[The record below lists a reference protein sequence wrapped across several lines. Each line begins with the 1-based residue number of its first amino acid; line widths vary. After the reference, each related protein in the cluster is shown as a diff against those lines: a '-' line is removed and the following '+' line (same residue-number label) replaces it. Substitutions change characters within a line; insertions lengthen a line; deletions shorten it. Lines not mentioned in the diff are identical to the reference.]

1 MKQVLNVLLAGLVV
15 SMSLFLFCIFLNNP
29 DEKITEEVFTY
40 ETCAGITHDVA
51 KVSYKVHYTGNFN
64 DEFPYEETKCAQL
77 VMNYSFMKSVMDYT
91 FKELVENDN
100 LKVIITNNVTNE
112 VLKEFSNSDF
122 KIISSELVFHKQFSL
137 FSQNKAVERQLCY
150 RPSFFVFFKTKWYPR
165 RVFQHP
171 KLEIGSAPEQ
181 ESWACL

>member
-15 SMSLFLFCIFLNNP
+15 SMLLFLFCIFLNNP

-40 ETCAGITHDVA
+40 ETCAGITHDVT

-91 FKELVENDN
+91 FKELVENN
-100 LKVIITNNVTNE
+100 SLKVIITNNITNE

-122 KIISSELVFHKQFSL
+122 KIISSELVFHK
-137 FSQNKAVERQLCY
+137 
-150 RPSFFVFFKTKWYPR
+150 
-165 RVFQHP
+165 
-171 KLEIGSAPEQ
+171 
-181 ESWACL
+181 